1 MMLLVS
7 LCLRPSTEV
16 SGESEVFRDPLWET
30 SDEVERW
37 VGMLTQLAGGPARG
51 ELASGFS

>member
-7 LCLRPSTEV
+7 LCLRPSAEV

-37 VGMLTQLAGGPARG
+37 VGMLMRLAGGPARG
-51 ELASGFS
+51 ELARGFS